1 MLRCSGFRYESGF
14 GKTMNRFKAHPTP
27 NPDSV
32 KVTTTGPPFTD
43 GAMESFRSAG
53 EAAGHPLAH
62 ALLSIDGVANVFVVP
77 AFLTVT
83 KTPAA
88 NWDEI
93 WPSVSD
99 VLEREHPR

>member
-1 MLRCSGFRYESGF
+1 
-14 GKTMNRFKAHPTP
+14 MNRFKAHPTP

-43 GAMESFRSAG
+43 GPMESFGSAD
-53 EAAGHPLAH
+53 EASAHPLAR
-62 ALLSIDGVANVFVVP
+62 ALLSIDGVANVFIVP
-77 AFLTVT
+77 DFLTIT
-83 KTPAA
+83 KTKALT
-88 NWDEI
+88 WDEV